1 MKFRTFVTACLSV
14 FMFVRV
20 TADRSLLLGITRPA
34 MEVMELAENK
44 EKVHFQLLG
53 ENYSEPSM
61 RYF

>member
-1 MKFRTFVTACLSV
+1 
-14 FMFVRV
+14 MFICVYV
-20 TADRSLLLGITRPA
+20 CSLTGPYCWELEGWLTRPA